1 MSAPNMS
8 APNMSV
14 HNMSVHN
21 MSDPNVCN
29 ATTLG
34 PTTELT
40 CTYQYAFAA
49 LVCMFLWKIAQPVFY
64 DEEDSSI
71 DGDYSDGDSSS
82 DDNENSS
89 DGDESS
95 DGNEDSSSRENT
107 KRLLYKKL
115 IQIKTNLDDISAT
128 VDQICGHIAPPPVVA
143 QSRDTPKISLN
154 ISRDHRQ
161 PHGSPTPPTTC
172 PRRVKA
178 LKAATHRNP
187 PVQRTCGGDRCRAI
201 TRAGRPCRQNGDG
214 GGGAIINGFCDYHN
228 KHRCD

>member
-1 MSAPNMS
+1 
-8 APNMSV
+8 MSV
-14 HNMSVHN
+14 S
-21 MSDPNVCN
+21 NVCN
-29 ATTLG
+29 ATTMG

-49 LVCMFLWKIAQPVFY
+49 LVCMFLWKIAKSEFY
-64 DEEDSSI
+64 DEED
-71 DGDYSDGDSSS
+71 
-82 DDNENSS
+82 SS

-95 DGNEDSSSRENT
+95 DDNEDSSARENT

-128 VDQICGHIAPPPVVA
+128 VDQICDHIAEPSVVA
-143 QSRDTPKISLN
+143 QSRDTPKISLS
-154 ISRDHRQ
+154 ISSDHRQ
-161 PHGSPTPPTTC
+161 PHGPPTPSPLLQKSPGAAVEVSSWVEET
-172 PRRVKA
+172 VA
-178 LKAATHRNP
+178 AEAATHRNP

-214 GGGAIINGFCDYHN
+214 GGGAIINGLCDYHN

>member
-1 MSAPNMS
+1 
-8 APNMSV
+8 MSV
-14 HNMSVHN
+14 S
-21 MSDPNVCN
+21 NVCN
-29 ATTLG
+29 ATTMG

-49 LVCMFLWKIAQPVFY
+49 LVCMFLWKIAKSEFY
-64 DEEDSSI
+64 DEED
-71 DGDYSDGDSSS
+71 
-82 DDNENSS
+82 SS

-95 DGNEDSSSRENT
+95 DDNEDSSARENT

-128 VDQICGHIAPPPVVA
+128 VDQICGHIAAPPVVA
-143 QSRDTPKISLN
+143 QSRDTPKISLS

-214 GGGAIINGFCDYHN
+214 GGGAIINGLCDYHN

>member
-1 MSAPNMS
+1 
-8 APNMSV
+8 MSV
-14 HNMSVHN
+14 S
-21 MSDPNVCN
+21 NVCN
-29 ATTLG
+29 ATTMG

-95 DGNEDSSSRENT
+95 DDNEDSSARENT

-128 VDQICGHIAPPPVVA
+128 VDQICDHIAEPSVVA
-143 QSRDTPKISLN
+143 QSRDTPKISLS
-154 ISRDHRQ
+154 ISSDHRQ
-161 PHGSPTPPTTC
+161 PHGPPTPSPLLQKSPGAAVEVSSWVEET
-172 PRRVKA
+172 VA
-178 LKAATHRNP
+178 AEAATHRNP

-214 GGGAIINGFCDYHN
+214 GGGAIINGLCDYHN

>member
-1 MSAPNMS
+1 
-8 APNMSV
+8 MSV
-14 HNMSVHN
+14 S
-21 MSDPNVCN
+21 NVCN
-29 ATTLG
+29 ATTMG

-49 LVCMFLWKIAQPVFY
+49 LVCMFLWKIAKSEFY
-64 DEEDSSI
+64 DEED
-71 DGDYSDGDSSS
+71 
-82 DDNENSS
+82 SS

-95 DGNEDSSSRENT
+95 DDNEDSSARENT

-128 VDQICGHIAPPPVVA
+128 VDQICDHIAEPSVVA
-143 QSRDTPKISLN
+143 QSRDTPKISLS
-154 ISRDHRQ
+154 ISSDHRQ
-161 PHGSPTPPTTC
+161 PHGPPTPSPLLQKSPGAAVEVSSWVEET
-172 PRRVKA
+172 VA
-178 LKAATHRNP
+178 AEAATHRNP